1 LIISK
6 KKMLIVCGS
15 GGHAA
20 EALILYR
27 DIKDAFECSFLLE
40 SNDPL
45 TPKKL
50 VGTPV
55 YKAVAVRGKSEP
67 GILII
72 PRLFWCTLQSFV
84 ILWKAKPEIILST
97 GPGLAGPIS
106 IWGKLFGKKIIFIES
121 WSRVTTKSWPGK
133 LLYPIADHFYIQWP
147 EEKKNYPKA
156 TYAGRLG

>member
-1 LIISK
+1 MNK

-27 DIKDAFECSFLLE
+27 DIKETFECSFLLE
-40 SNDPL
+40 STDPL
-45 TPKKL
+45 TAKKL
-50 VGTPV
+50 EGVKIYT
-55 YKAVAVRGKSEP
+55 AIAVRGKKEP
-67 GILII
+67 AIVMI
-72 PRLFWCTLQSFV
+72 PRLMWCTVQSLGV
-84 ILWKAKPEIILST
+84 LLRAKPDIILST

-106 IWGKLFGKKIIFIES
+106 VWGKIFGKKIIFIES
-121 WSRVTTKSWPGK
+121 WSRVTTRSWPGR
-133 LLYPIADHFYIQWP
+133 LLYPLADRFYIQWP